1 MHVEFVI
8 GQISAVL
15 QQCSRYVALVEPTLP
30 TRRTTFERHS
40 LHVQETCTDIH
51 GELSVVCG
59 RLLGISA
66 VKSVRLLS
74 FFTFSKH
81 YHELTAMG

>member
-8 GQISAVL
+8 GQIVAVL

-30 TRRTTFERHS
+30 TTRTTFELYS
-40 LHVQETCTDIH
+40 LHVQETFTDIH
-51 GELSVVCG
+51 GELLLVCG

-66 VKSVRLLS
+66 AKSVSLLS

-81 YHELTAMG
+81 CHEPNAVG